1 MGMSQDHP
9 QQNSEK
15 KIAMSLPA
23 LSEHRPRWSR
33 AWKGW
38 ALLGIT
44 SLLIAG
50 SVACGRE
57 QGMVA
62 PTLSAITPN
71 RGVQGH
77 SVPVILTGA
86 HFAEGA
92 GVNVTGAQITVS
104 QVMVES
110 STQIAA
116 NFAIPANATLGG
128 AFISVTSAG
137 ITTNQVIF
145 TIAAPLAVTSTTP
158 GDGAVAVPVNSAF
171 SANFSEALNCATIT
185 ASNFMLVAPNGAAL
199 PGVLS
204 CSGSMAI
211 FTPSQLL
218 ASSAT
223 YTAKLSTSITDAE
236 GDPLANP
243 FISSFTTALAPAVTF
258 TTPVNNATGVPT
270 KQIIAASFNQ
280 PINCATVSNASFV
293 VSSANGTTTG
303 TVACS
308 GSQATFTPAASLT
321 VNLLYSAVIGSP
333 VANLAGATLANPYAW
348 VFKTAPAPPVAPTV
362 ISTNPAK
369 QAAGVPINQKVA
381 ATFNEAM
388 DPATINAASF
398 SLAGPGGAA
407 VTGAVTYVA
416 TGSIAT
422 FTPAAPLAGLTQY
435 TATISNAANSL
446 ADTPMASSYVWAF
459 TTGAAPNTTQPILV
473 STLPNN
479 AATSVPINQAVS
491 AVFSQSM
498 DPATINGT
506 TFTLTAPGG
515 AAVAGLVS
523 YAAIAKTATITPTAN
538 LLPSTVYTA
547 TISNGAQNLAGYALG
562 AGPIANPW
570 TFTTAAAPDTTKPT
584 ILLTNPAAA
593 SANTPLNATVNAT
606 FSEAMDPLTITTNTF
621 QLMDAS
627 GNAVPATVAYD
638 STSDISTL
646 TPLANLT
653 ANTTYTATV
662 TTGAADLAGNPLGAG
677 AVPNP
682 WLFTTVAAIVPPAV
696 NLGTASL
703 FGGFGG
709 GAGMTNQGIETV
721 INGDIGT
728 TGASTLITG
737 FHDAGPGC
745 TYTETPL
752 NIGFVNGSIDTAP
765 PPPTVACPTEGTAVT
780 MAIAT
785 QAATDVLTAFNATS
799 PALMP
804 PTVAAQASE
813 LGGLTLPPGIYQS
826 ASGTF
831 AITNGDLT
839 LDAQGNPN
847 AVWVFQAASSLT
859 VGIAGPAGARNVIL
873 INGAQAKNV
882 YWHVGS
888 AATIN
893 AAGGGTMAGTILA
906 QAGVSFSTAGNVALT
921 TLDGRA
927 LVITGPVTMVNTII
941 NVPLP

>member
-1 MGMSQDHP
+1 MQQDRPLLNGKNNSAMP
-9 QQNSEK
+9 QTDSR
-15 KIAMSLPA
+15 SY
-23 LSEHRPRWSR
+23 RPGWVRV
-33 AWKGW
+33 WKGW
-38 ALLGIT
+38 ALMSAT
-44 SLLIAG
+44 FMLIAG

-62 PTLSAITPN
+62 PTLSAIVPN

-77 SVPVILTGA
+77 SMSVILTGA
-86 HFAEGA
+86 HFSEGA
-92 GVNVTGAQITVS
+92 GIVVAGTQIAVS
-104 QVMVES
+104 QVMVVS
-110 STQIAA
+110 GNQISA
-116 NFAIPANATLGG
+116 NFAIAPTATLGG
-128 AFISVTSAG
+128 AFISVISAG
-137 ITTNQVIF
+137 FTTNKVVF
-145 TIAAPLAVTSTTP
+145 TVAAPLAVTSTNP
-158 GDGAVAVPVNSAF
+158 GNGAAAIPVNSPF
-171 SANFSEALNCATIT
+171 SVQFSDPLNCATVT
-185 ASNFMLVAPNGAAL
+185 ASNFMLVAPNGVAL
-199 PGVLS
+199 PGALS
-204 CSGSMAI
+204 CSGSMAV
-211 FTPSQLL
+211 FTPTRLL
-218 ASSAT
+218 ASSTT
-223 YTAKLSTSITDAE
+223 YTANLSTAITDAE

-243 FISSFTTALAPAVTF
+243 FSSNFTTALAPAVTF

-270 KQIIAASFNQ
+270 GQVITATFNQ
-280 PINCATVSNASFV
+280 PVNCATVTNASYD
-293 VSSANGTTTG
+293 VSSANGATAG
-303 TVACS
+303 TVACA

-321 VNLLYSAVIGSP
+321 VNLLYSAVVGSS
-333 VANLAGATLANPYAW
+333 VANMAGATLANPYAW
-348 VFKTAPAPPVAPTV
+348 VFKTAPAPPVVPVV
-362 ISTNPAK
+362 ISTNPANL
-369 QAAGVPINQKVA
+369 AVGVPINQKVA

-407 VTGAVTYVA
+407 VAGAVTYVA

-422 FTPAAPLAGLTQY
+422 FTPSAPLAGLTQY
-435 TATISNAANSL
+435 TATISHTASSL
-446 ADTPMASSYVWAF
+446 VDTPMASNYVWTF
-459 TTGAAPNTTQPILV
+459 TTGAAPNTTQPTLV
-473 STLPNN
+473 STLPVN
-479 AATSVPINQAVS
+479 AANSVPINQAVS
-491 AVFSQSM
+491 GVFSQSM

-515 AAVAGLVS
+515 VAVAGFVS
-523 YAAIAKTATITPTAN
+523 YAAIANTATFTPTAN
-538 LLPSTVYTA
+538 LLSSTVYTA
-547 TISNGAQNLAGYALG
+547 TISNGAENLAGLG
-562 AGPIANPW
+562 LAAGQAPNPW

-584 ILLTNPAAA
+584 ILSTNPAAA
-593 SANTPLNATVNAT
+593 SASTPLNATVNAT
-606 FSEAMDPLTITTNTF
+606 FSEAMDPLTLTTNTF
-621 QLMDAS
+621 QLVDAS
-627 GNAVPATVAYD
+627 GATVPATVSYHP
-638 STSDISTL
+638 TSDIATL
-646 TPLANLT
+646 TPLTNLT

-662 TTGAADLAGNPLGAG
+662 TTGAADLAGNSLGAG
-677 AVPNP
+677 VVPNP
-682 WLFTTVAAIVPPAV
+682 WTFTTVATIAPPPAV

-709 GAGMTNQGIETV
+709 GAGLTNQGIETV

-785 QAATDVLTAFNATS
+785 QAAADVLSAFNATS

-804 PTVAAQASE
+804 PTVAAQAGE

-826 ASGTF
+826 APGTF
-831 AITNGDLT
+831 AITNGNLT
-839 LDAQGNPN
+839 LDAQGNAN

-859 VGIAGPAGARNVIL
+859 VGIAGPAGARSVIL

-893 AAGGGTMAGTILA
+893 AAGGGTMVGTIIA

-927 LVITGPVTMVNTII
+927 LVISGPVTMVNTVI